1 LVRYET
7 NLTNIT
13 ESHRYKVIDGYLKA
27 AGFEVT
33 PLGLGCEPLGGT
45 DWGHTDLVQASAAVG
60 RAFDLG
66 VRVFDTADVYGL
78 GRSEIQLS
86 KALGVNR
93 HKATVITKFG
103 VRWER
108 NGNKKRAVTYKDAS
122 PAYLMKAAENS
133 LRRLDLET
141 IPVYLVHWPDQSTPI
156 DDTLDALER
165 LRVQGKIISYGL
177 SNFDNKS
184 IESLVQNYNVSAV
197 ELPYNLIERDKLEL
211 VSNVLESNNI
221 LSFSY
226 GPLAQGLLTGK
237 YTSDTKFDN
246 SDRRHRLPHF
256 SPQMWRRNKELL
268 DSLESLGEKYNKTIS
283 QVALRWV
290 LDSERVDSVI
300 VGAKSCKQIEE
311 NYSVL
316 EWKLSKED
324 ILVLSII
331 Q

>member
-1 LVRYET
+1 MK
-7 NLTNIT
+7 NNF
-13 ESHRYKVIDGYLKA
+13 LKN

-33 PLGLGCEPLGGT
+33 SLGLGCEPLGGT
-45 DWGHTDLVQASAAVG
+45 DWGHIDHDEVRSAVG

-66 VRVFDTADVYGL
+66 IRVFDTADVYGL
-78 GRSEIQLS
+78 GRSEIELS

-103 VRWER
+103 VRWEQ
-108 NGNKKRAVTYKDAS
+108 NGNKKRALTYKDAS
-122 PAYLMKAAENS
+122 PAYLTQALENS
-133 LRRLDLET
+133 LRRLDLDT
-141 IPVYLVHWPDQSTPI
+141 IPVYLVHWPDQSTLI

-184 IESLVQNYNVSAV
+184 IESLVKNYNVSAV
-197 ELPYNLIERDKLEL
+197 TLPYNLVEREKLKL
-211 VSNVLESNNI
+211 LSNVLESSDI

-237 YTSDTKFDN
+237 YMCDAKFDT

-256 SPQMWRRNKELL
+256 SSQMWVRNKNLL
-268 DSLESLGEKYNKTIS
+268 DFLEILGEKYDKTIS

-290 LDSERVDSVI
+290 LDSGSVDSVI

-311 NYSVL
+311 NYSAL
-316 EWKLSKED
+316 GWRLSKED
-324 ILVLSII
+324 VSELSMIK
-331 Q
+331 